1 MRILARLTS
10 LALLALLLVPG
21 VGRASD
27 SVVGQSDLD
36 RAIGGQLSSD
46 AALRQDVRD
55 VLSRTEVATMAQQ
68 MGVDLRQASSA
79 IDTLSGAELARVAT
93 QASAVD
99 QALAGGDTTIQI
111 SLVAALLIIIILIL
125 LLK

>member
-27 SVVGQSDLD
+27 AVVGQSDLD
-36 RAIGGQLSSD
+36 QAIGGQLSSD

-93 QASAVD
+93 QANAVD